1 MQTQQWEDL
10 EEALH
15 LGQIPFL
22 CGNGKLLCDNGF
34 ETLLGFLQQ
43 FQVGINQ
50 AACTMGRR

>member
-22 CGNGKLLCDNGF
+22 SSNGKLLCYNGF
-34 ETLLGFLQQ
+34 ETLLSFLQQ
-43 FQVGINQ
+43 LQVGINH
-50 AACTMGRR
+50 AACTMGGK